1 MVKSFT
7 VAVMIMSF
15 TLAVMIKSCTLA
27 VMMDFACLTAGS
39 TPDTCFG
46 DVLHLVRP
54 RGNLRTRAVVMILT
68 MLDFFCFL
76 LSTTWVVLAGFSYL
90 GNVPVR

>member
-1 MVKSFT
+1 MVK
-7 VAVMIMSF
+7 SF

-68 MLDFFCFL
+68 MLDFFFFSPLKHLGRPRGL
-76 LSTTWVVLAGFSYL
+76 LIPGKRSCPF
-90 GNVPVR
+90 